1 MHNIKIHQQ
10 NDTEQLKQ
18 IIKNYPFATLV
29 MNTKA
34 GLEVDHLPLIL
45 NHDNSVD
52 VLQGHIAKAN
62 SLWKTFEND
71 QPVTVIFHG
80 PNCYISPNY
89 YPTKKENGRAV
100 PTWNYV
106 VVHVKGTIK
115 AIHDNEWKLSLLEC
129 LTAQHE
135 TEQSEP
141 WSMNDAPTE
150 YIEKMLPAIVG
161 VEIKIESMLGKWKV
175 SQDKPEVNQ
184 QGVIEGLSN
193 SDDTHLLQMA
203 ELVKKFS
210 IK

>member
-10 NDTEQLKQ
+10 NDTEQLKN
-18 IIKNYPFATLV
+18 IIRYYPFATLV
-29 MNTKA
+29 METKS
-34 GLEVDHLPLIL
+34 GLEIDHFPVIIK
-45 NHDNSVD
+45 HQDGVD

-62 SLWKTFEND
+62 YLWKHIEENH
-71 QPVTVIFHG
+71 QATLIFHG

-89 YPTKKENGRAV
+89 YPTKKANGKAV

-129 LTAQHE
+129 LTTQHE
-135 TEQSEP
+135 AEQSEP
-141 WSMNDAPTE
+141 WSMHDAPTE

-161 VEIKIESMLGKWKV
+161 LDIQIESIQGKWKV

-184 QGVIEGLSN
+184 QGVIEGLSH
-193 SDDTHLLQMA
+193 SADTQLLQMA

>member
-10 NDTEQLKQ
+10 NDTEQLKRV
-18 IIKNYPFATLV
+18 IRNYPFATLV
-29 MNTKA
+29 METTS
-34 GLEVDHLPLIL
+34 GLEIDHLPVIIKHQ
-45 NHDNSVD
+45 NGVD

-62 SLWKTFEND
+62 SLWKYIEEDHQATL
-71 QPVTVIFHG
+71 IFNG

-89 YPTKKENGRAV
+89 YPTKKENGKAV

-135 TEQSEP
+135 AEQSEP
-141 WSMNDAPTE
+141 WSMDDAPTA

-161 VEIKIESMLGKWKV
+161 LEIQIESMLGKWKV
-175 SQDKPEVNQ
+175 SQDKPEINQ
-184 QGVIEGLSN
+184 QGVIDGLSN
-193 SDDTHLLQMA
+193 RADTQLLQMA
-203 ELVKKFS
+203 ELVRNNME
-210 IK
+210 